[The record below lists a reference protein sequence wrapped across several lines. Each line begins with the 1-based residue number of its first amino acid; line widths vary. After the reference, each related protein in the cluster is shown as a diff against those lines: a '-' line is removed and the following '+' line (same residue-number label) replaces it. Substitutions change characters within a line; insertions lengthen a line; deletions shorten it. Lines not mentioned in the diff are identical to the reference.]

1 MLDFIEL
8 NCDDVLNRF
17 RLRIKT
23 NKERS
28 IIFRKLK
35 NDNICVYFNTLSKIY
50 GMINNCYSI
59 CDRYMLDNYYF
70 TDKFN
75 FENENIDKAVKE
87 YVDWFKPI
95 GNELKSIIQ
104 EIDESTLDFEL
115 ENECQSSLDAEFY
128 LYKNN
133 KKLQNLLKIIDN
145 KPFIDYY
152 KKYNNIEIP
161 NCSIK
166 FNDTSPYVEKEEQV
180 PTSEG
185 VSTEYKI
192 DISSLAQDALANVFE
207 QEVGRQPTYKEIKDI
222 MERIN
227 KV

>member
-1 MLDFIEL
+1 M
-8 NCDDVLNRF
+8 
-17 RLRIKT
+17 
-23 NKERS
+23 
-28 IIFRKLK
+28 
-35 NDNICVYFNTLSKIY
+35 
-50 GMINNCYSI
+50 
-59 CDRYMLDNYYF
+59 
-70 TDKFN
+70 
-75 FENENIDKAVKE
+75 
-87 YVDWFKPI
+87 
-95 GNELKSIIQ
+95 
-104 EIDESTLDFEL
+104 
-115 ENECQSSLDAEFY
+115 
-128 LYKNN
+128 
-133 KKLQNLLKIIDN
+133 LKIIDN